1 MMTLVAGAI
10 NLRCCIV
17 MSANLR
23 GVKIAI
29 RMELTM
35 ESGESSVEPRVED
48 SSERDARIEM
58 ATFRVAIQ
66 VSLFGYMARS
76 SRSPW
81 GVRKLFEKFIL
92 FVSSCG
98 HKL

>member
-1 MMTLVAGAI
+1 MTLVAGAI

-35 ESGESSVEPRVED
+35 EGRGVERWTQSWGLLRAGCSHRNGHISSGNPS
-48 SSERDARIEM
+48 
-58 ATFRVAIQ
+58 
-66 VSLFGYMARS
+66 
-76 SRSPW
+76 
-81 GVRKLFEKFIL
+81 
-92 FVSSCG
+92 
-98 HKL
+98 